1 MNEIKMIRTGNWMIL
16 ITIIVGVVVL
26 LIGIGVYIGLKKQ
39 YWFY

>member
-39 YWFY
+39 YWFC